1 MARAHP
7 GPVSAAFAGSVA
19 AHLALLAALGVVAAP
34 ALAPVDARP
43 AQLIARLAAPQ
54 PIAAPAQKPAQRRA
68 APAKPSAPLPA
79 LPAER
84 YFAAHELDERPLILS
99 HVEPAFPAEAANS
112 SGRVRLELLISA
124 TGAVEAVHILD
135 AQPAGLFEEAA
146 KDAFAEARFRP
157 GMRSG
162 SAVKSAIR
170 LELLFGEPLPSDP
183 RISAQPQRARAENPN
198 AVDAP
203 DRAGIK
209 QRQRLPKEPS

>member
-7 GPVSAAFAGSVA
+7 GPVSAAFAGSLA
-19 AHLALLAALGVVAAP
+19 AHLALLGALGVVAAP
-34 ALAPVDARP
+34 AAVPLDASS
-43 AQLIARLAAPQ
+43 AQLVARLAPPE
-54 PIAAPAQKPAQRRA
+54 PIAPAPRPAPRRA
-68 APAKPSAPLPA
+68 APAKPSGAVPA

-84 YFAAHELDERPLILS
+84 YFAAHELDERPLILN
-99 HVEPAFPAEAANS
+99 HVEPAFPEEAGNA

-124 TGAVEAVHILD
+124 AGAIDAVHILD
-135 AQPAGLFEEAA
+135 ARPAGLFEEAA
-146 KDAFAEARFRP
+146 RDAFAEARFRP

-162 SAVKSAIR
+162 AAVKSSVT

-183 RISAQPQRARAENPN
+183 RISAQPERARPENPN